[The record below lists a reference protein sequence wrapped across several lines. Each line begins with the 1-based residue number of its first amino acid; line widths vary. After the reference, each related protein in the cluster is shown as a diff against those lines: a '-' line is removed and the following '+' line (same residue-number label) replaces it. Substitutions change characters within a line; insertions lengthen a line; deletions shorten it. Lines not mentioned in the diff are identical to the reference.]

1 MLYKFASAKG
11 KDGLFHPIFKG
22 QYEGGRTNR
31 HPIAL
36 QPNLGSK
43 IMSNLVGLGC
53 AFGYIIKRISYNSF
67 M

>member
-11 KDGLFHPIFKG
+11 KDGLFHPIFNG

-43 IMSNLVGLGC
+43 IMSNLVRPRLRVRIC
-53 AFGYIIKRISYNSF
+53 NKKSII
-67 M
+67 

>member
-43 IMSNLVGLGC
+43 IMSNLVRPRLRVRI
-53 AFGYIIKRISYNSF
+53 YHKKNII
-67 M
+67 